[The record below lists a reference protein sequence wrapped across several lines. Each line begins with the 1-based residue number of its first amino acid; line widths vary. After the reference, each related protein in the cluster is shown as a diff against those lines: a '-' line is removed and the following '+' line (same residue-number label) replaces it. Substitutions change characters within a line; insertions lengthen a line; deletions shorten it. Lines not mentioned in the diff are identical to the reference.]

1 VAIILTNAAHRSV
14 RELYRGYNIRTVRR
28 LSLLSAASS
37 ARRPVKELI
46 VTNY

>member
-1 VAIILTNAAHRSV
+1 
-14 RELYRGYNIRTVRR
+14 LYRGCNIRTVQR
-28 LSLLSAASS
+28 LSLLSATPS